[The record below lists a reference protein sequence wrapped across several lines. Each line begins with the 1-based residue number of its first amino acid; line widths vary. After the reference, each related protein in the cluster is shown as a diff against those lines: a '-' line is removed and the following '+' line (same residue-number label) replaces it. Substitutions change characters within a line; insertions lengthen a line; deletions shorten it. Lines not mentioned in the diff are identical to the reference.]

1 MRPRAV
7 LLDAHG
13 TLIGLD
19 PPVPRLAG
27 LLADAGAPHDERVVA
42 RALAAEIAH
51 YRANH
56 MRGADAASLAALRR
70 ECAGVLAAGLGP
82 GAPPVDD
89 LVPMLLGALRFHLM
103 DDALELLDALAAR
116 GIPVGL
122 VSNWDV
128 SLRDVLAELGIAGRF
143 AAVCISAECGVA
155 KPDPAIFAVALDALG
170 ARPDE
175 VVHCG
180 DDPLFDGCGAQA
192 AGITPVLIVREG
204 RRPDP
209 RFRSIRR
216 LTELTRAVPRRR

>member
-13 TLIGLD
+13 TLIGLH
-19 PPVPRLAG
+19 PPVPRLAR
-27 LLADAGAPHDERVVA
+27 LLAEAGAPHSEDVVA
-42 RALAAEIAH
+42 RALAGEIAH

-56 MRGADAASLAALRR
+56 MTGADAASLAALRR

-103 DDALELLDALAAR
+103 DDAAELLDALAAR

-128 SLRDVLAELGIAGRF
+128 SLREVLAELGIADRF

-155 KPDPAIFAVALDALG
+155 KPDPAIFAAALGALG
-170 ARPDE
+170 ARADE
-175 VVHCG
+175 VIHCG
-180 DDPLFDGCGAQA
+180 DDARLDGWGALA

-204 RRPDP
+204 RADP
-209 RFRSIRR
+209 CFRSIRR